1 MDDHP
6 PIEPPW
12 FVGGSGYWFPT
23 RVGVGWLGSVVG
35 CFELDGWP
43 VAAVAVEACV
53 VELMRVIASR
63 GKVMRRPG

>member
-1 MDDHP
+1 M
-6 PIEPPW
+6 
-12 FVGGSGYWFPT
+12 
-23 RVGVGWLGSVVG
+23 GSVVG